1 MATLAGLPGL
11 IGSAALCGGAG
22 PAAAQPLSERIASY
36 RIEVRLDH
44 PARTLA
50 GRQVLTWRN
59 AGETAAAELRF
70 HLYWNAWRNDRSTW
84 MLEDRIRGR
93 SDRGE
98 EIAAGDWSWIE
109 VDEARLLPSETGS
122 GGAAGAD
129 RPGADLA
136 PGMRFDAPDDDNP
149 EDRTVLV
156 VPLPRPIEPGETA
169 RVEMA
174 WRAKVPRTFAR
185 TGFRGDF
192 YFLAHWFPKLGVWED
207 GAWNCHQYHSATE
220 YYSDYGVY
228 DVSMTVPEGWVVGA
242 TGREVERR
250 EAAPGETLHRYVQ
263 EDVHAFTW
271 TTSPDYLDL
280 RDRFD
285 AEGLPP
291 VDLRLLLQ
299 PEHLD
304 QADRHFHATK
314 AALAHYG
321 RWFGPYPYGHL
332 TIVDPAYGAGA
343 GGMEYPTLFTSGTRI
358 SNPFG
363 AGSPESVTI
372 HEAGHQFWYGIVG
385 NNEFEHA
392 WIDEG
397 LNTYSTGRVFDLV
410 YGDRIFSKRYFA
422 PPGIDADDGFYR
434 HLFRDVRESWS
445 VPAERLNRYRRS
457 ATADVEATPTWR
469 YFPASASDIT
479 YSKTALWLM
488 TLERWLGWDAL
499 QRILSIFFERWR
511 FKHPGPEDFLAV
523 AREVGGPE
531 VDPFF
536 DQVFFADATFDYA
549 IESVASFPA
558 AGEGWFG
565 DGAERAYRPLAG
577 EAGDTVYRTEVV
589 VRREG
594 EGVFPVEVLLVF
606 EDGETV
612 RRAWEG
618 RERWTLLVEERPAKL
633 EYAVVDPERV
643 LILDLDYTNNSR
655 RLDSRATFP
664 AVKWA
669 ARWLVWLQ
677 DLLLAFGTF
686 A

>member
-1 MATLAGLPGL
+1 MRPAIAGRAALSVAILAGASGLAGLAVG
-11 IGSAALCGGAG
+11 AA
-22 PAAAQPLSERIASY
+22 PAAAQPLSDRIADY
-36 RIEVRLDH
+36 TIQVRLDH
-44 PARTLA
+44 PARTLI

-59 AGETAAAELRF
+59 AGEIAATELRF
-70 HLYWNAWRNDRSTW
+70 HLYWNAWANDRSTW

-98 EIAAGDWSWIE
+98 KIAAGDWGWIE
-109 VDEARLLPSETGS
+109 VDEARLL
-122 GGAAGAD
+122 AAAE

-136 PGMRFDAPDDDNP
+136 AGLRFDSPDDGNP

-156 VPLPRPIEPGETA
+156 VPLPTAVEPGESVQ
-169 RVEMA
+169 VEMA

-192 YFLAHWFPKLGVWED
+192 YFFAHWFPKLGVWEK

-228 DVSMTVPEGWVVGA
+228 DVAMTVPDGWVVGA

-250 EAAPGETLHRYVQ
+250 EAAAGETLHRYVQ

-271 TTSPDYLDL
+271 TTSPDYLEL

-285 AEGLPP
+285 SAGLPP

-299 PEHLD
+299 PEHRD

-314 AALAHYG
+314 AALEHYG
-321 RWFGPYPYGHL
+321 KWFGPYPYGHL
-332 TIVDPAYGAGA
+332 TVVDPAFGAGA

-397 LNTYSTGRVFDLV
+397 LNTYSTGRVYDLV
-410 YGDRIFSKRYFA
+410 YGDEIYSKRYFT
-422 PPGIDADDGFYR
+422 PPETEESGFYR

-445 VPAERLNRYRRS
+445 VPADRLNRYRRS
-457 ATADVEATPTWR
+457 ATSDVEATPTWR
-469 YFPASASDIT
+469 YFPSTAADVT

-488 TLERWLGWDAL
+488 TLERWLGWDSL
-499 QRILSIFFERWR
+499 QRILSTFFERWK
-511 FKHPGPEDFLAV
+511 FKHPAPEDFLAI

-531 VDPFF
+531 VGPFF
-536 DQVFFADATFDYA
+536 DQVFFDDATFDYA

-558 AGEGWFG
+558 AGEGFFG
-565 DGAERAYRPLAG
+565 AGAARAYRPPPDEG
-577 EAGDTVYRTEVV
+577 EGALYRTEVV
-589 VRREG
+589 VRRVG

-612 RRAWEG
+612 RREWDG
-618 RERWTLLVEERPAKL
+618 RYRWTLLVEERPAKL

-643 LILDLDYTNNSR
+643 LALDLDYTNNSR
-655 RLDSRATFP
+655 RLESKATFP
-664 AVKWA
+664 AIKWA
-669 ARWLVWLQ
+669 ARWLLWLQ